1 MPNCTNCGADLP
13 SNARFCSNCGKVPAT
28 AATASAQPPQMRV
41 SPMQSIPP
49 PLPQPTSASQST
61 PPPTDGTNS
70 SSSMVGEPHSGND
83 EGPFT
88 GTQGQHTPPP
98 TDGTRSSRDEQ
109 PPQQLPSMNNWPAIK
124 PPNSRRFGNIPLRWL
139 IIGLV
144 VIVVLASGLGI
155 LAAVVRSHLSS
166 STTSSSQST
175 PGLCANQP
183 LCTPPPTLKTSV
195 IGGGTAVINLTLSG
209 AVNGRLRA
217 TQVSRCGIS
226 GTQYEL
232 LVQGKVSGT
241 EYDLVFRVT
250 NYHGAGTYTAGQL
263 FTNLTQRPVSATTTW
278 VNAGNAPATAT
289 IHSNVKIGTMN
300 VTVSGAVNTV
310 HITGSWKCA

>member
-13 SNARFCSNCGKVPAT
+13 TNARFCSNCGKVPAT

-49 PLPQPTSASQST
+49 SLPQPTSASQSGEQYRHT
-61 PPPTDGTNS
+61 PPSTDGTDS
-70 SSSMVGEPHSGND
+70 SSSMVGV
-83 EGPFT
+83 PFT
-88 GTQGQHTPPP
+88 GTQGQQTPSP
-98 TDGTRSSRDEQ
+98 TDGTDSSRNEQ
-109 PPQQLPSMNNWPAIK
+109 PPQPQFPMNNMPAFK
-124 PPNSRRFGNIPLRWL
+124 PANPHRLGNIPLRWL

-155 LAAVVRSHLSS
+155 LASVVRSRLPS
-166 STTSSSQST
+166 STTSSSQNT
-175 PGLCANQP
+175 PGLCANRP
-183 LCTPPPTLKTSV
+183 LCTPPPGLKTPV

-217 TQVSRCGIS
+217 TNVSRCGIS
-226 GTQYEL
+226 GTQYDL
-232 LVQGKVSGT
+232 LVQGKVGGT

-250 NYHGAGTYTAGQL
+250 NYHGASTYTAGQL
-263 FTNLTQRPVSATTTW
+263 FTNLTQQPVSATTTW
-278 VNAGNAPATAT
+278 VNAGNAQATAT
-289 IHSNVKIGTMN
+289 IHSNVKSGSMN